1 MKKLLWTSA
10 MALTAVACLT
20 ACDDSSSSSS
30 NEIPTYKTEAAL
42 PDTCEMEVAKAGD
55 SYFACFENKWVEVTD
70 SATVEKLKEGLDED
84 DLKEEL
90 EDLMAKLSSSSK
102 KPSSSSKK
110 VESSDDSAE
119 PESSS
124 SEEECTGRRC
134 KTGDSS
140 SSKKS
145 GGGNGGSGSGEGG
158 EGSSPSSAE
167 SSSPSSATSGS
178 SELARD
184 AHFKFLDE
192 FVDWKSGTKAV
203 VKTTADAADIN
214 AAIKTEGFSGSVY
227 DTQEGVDN
235 YISLGWILTG
245 VKFKLELNDYF
256 ATKSVTEEKD
266 SVLLVIYAREDGSD
280 VVILVETHP
289 TGKCG
294 TSMYFKDTQI
304 CDEGEVKVECGKT
317 TFELSSM
324 QVCDEGVVK
333 GFCAGGV
340 LYDVSK
346 QFCDNRGDGRLYGYV
361 LDGYGY
367 GWMTENLA
375 YETKNAKYWNNDA
388 ANSARGYYYTIDEAL
403 SACPSGWEV
412 PDRNTFWA
420 FYDMSIGY
428 GEVDP
433 RDMNYTADGY
443 YEGYFSEKWTPT
455 TDARYW
461 TSTEDQE
468 DATYYVIK
476 LDVNSGDY
484 TNDYGYVGY
493 DRYPVRC
500 TSKERMQ

>member
-1 MKKLLWTSA
+1 

-55 SYFACFENKWVEVTD
+55 TYFACFENKWVEVTD

-184 AHFKFLDE
+184 AHFKILDE

-203 VKTTADAADIN
+203 VKGSDVTGAETALKAAGFEGTFYDKEQS
-214 AAIKTEGFSGSVY
+214 AIESNIFLWVLSGKNFGI
-227 DTQEGVDN
+227 Q
-235 YISLGWILTG
+235 
-245 VKFKLELNDYF
+245 LNDYVMTRSI
-256 ATKSVTEEKD
+256 ATEED
-266 SVLLVIYAREDGSD
+266 STQLAVIFRQDGSD
-280 VVILVETHP
+280 LVAYVDAYP
-289 TGKCG
+289 RGKCG
-294 TSMYFKDTQI
+294 SYAYNKETQI
-304 CDEGEVKVECGKT
+304 CDEDVIKTPCGT
-317 TFELSSM
+317 GYIGFLNAA
-324 QVCDEGVVK
+324 VCDEGVIK
-333 GFCAGGV
+333 GFCGDNYE
-340 LYDVSK
+340 LYDSGEK
-346 QFCDNRGDGRLYGYV
+346 FCDARDGHIYGYAT
-361 LDGYGY
+361 GYSGVKM
-367 GWMTENLA
+367 MTENVA
-375 YETKNAKYWNNDA
+375 YKTTNAKYFKDSE
-388 ANSARGYYYTIDEAL
+388 ANKALGYFYTQAESED
-403 SACPSGWEV
+403 ACPSGWSL
-412 PDRNTFWA
+412 PDED
-420 FYDMSIGY
+420 FYYYDLFNEFTSAYTVLKFSANGYYAGYY
-428 GEVDP
+428 GE
-433 RDMNYTADGY
+433 G
-443 YEGYFSEKWTPT
+443 WQ
-455 TDARYW
+455 DAGSYANYW
-461 TSTEDQE
+461 TSSVYNDGAHTLSQCNSSDC
-468 DATYYVIK
+468 YV
-476 LDVNSGDY
+476 GDY
-484 TNDYGYVGY
+484 GWDE
-493 DRYPVRC
+493 DDMYPVRC
-500 TSKERMQ
+500 IN